1 MGGGELADA
10 SGRGGGQGEHATLRG
25 LDGDPLGGQE
35 VGEVGGLGGG
45 DAHGV
50 AGGRGDDVGHGTGAE
65 DAAAAND
72 DETIGCLGHLAHEVG
87 GDEDDAPLGCQGA
100 ADLANPDDAFGVQ
113 TVDGLIEDEDVG
125 VSQEGGGDAQ
135 TLPHPEAEPLDPLL
149 GHRGESGHVQD
160 LVHPVDGDAVGHGQL
175 RQVGPGR
182 LRSVQTLG
190 VQQGADGAQRGV
202 EVLVLLAGHGH
213 GAGRRLVQAH
223 DHAHGGGLACAVGAQ
238 EAGNGARLDGER
250 DVVYSDL
257 VAVALR

>member
-35 VGEVGGLGGG
+35 VGKVGGLGGG

-65 DAAAAND
+65 DAATADD
-72 DETIGCLGHLAHEVG
+72 DEAIGCLGHLAHEVG
-87 GDEDDAPLGCQGA
+87 GDEDDAPLGRQGA

-125 VSQEGGGDAQ
+125 
-135 TLPHPEAEPLDPLL
+135 
-149 GHRGESGHVQD
+149 D

-182 LRSVQTLG
+182 LRAVQTLG

-223 DHAHGGGLACAVGAQ
+223 DHAHGGGLAGAVGAQ
-238 EAGNGARLDGER
+238 EAGHGAGLDGEG
-250 DVVYSDL
+250 DVVYSNL